1 MHKKALEMEQIIWK
15 NSKLVDKNLEK
26 IQQNR
31 GEKKDLK
38 YINKVYKNYLNAL
51 GRIMIMISQKEKGVK
66 REERVCLEK

>member
-51 GRIMIMISQKEKGVK
+51 GRIMIMISQKEK
-66 REERVCLEK
+66 E

>member
-15 NSKLVDKNLEK
+15 NCKLVDKNLEK

-38 YINKVYKNYLNAL
+38 YINNVYKNYLNAL
-51 GRIMIMISQKEKGVK
+51 GRIMIMNFPEREGSKK
-66 REERVCLEK
+66 RGESLF

>member
-51 GRIMIMISQKEKGVK
+51 GRIMIMNFPEREGSKK
-66 REERVCLEK
+66 RGESLF